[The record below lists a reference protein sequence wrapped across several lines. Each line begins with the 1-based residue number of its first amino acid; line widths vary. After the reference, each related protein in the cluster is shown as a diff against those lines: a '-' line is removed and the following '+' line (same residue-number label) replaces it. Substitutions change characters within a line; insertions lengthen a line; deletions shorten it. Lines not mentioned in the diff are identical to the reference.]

1 MICNVKYD
9 EMTASVGCGYIEI
22 PTTSSN
28 SMELLEATDN
38 QLTPFVATTIPTDK
52 DTNLT
57 LKEPTTSDFD
67 GSFESMI
74 EIENIVDN
82 TLSEA
87 QWNALPYYAE
97 HADLGIDDLLGAV
110 LSLMQSN
117 GYKSLSKLIHKALEL
132 ARTRVVVEAN
142 AKVVSMSDFKLS
154 RSIIQRDAQDI
165 PSYIDF
171 YGIDH
176 AERERGDPLT
186 AKQVHAI
193 HSALDYVKRKAPSM
207 RLDYEELYHWLYY
220 QAVNPSLQFE
230 GCCFRKMMKIA
241 VKLILGSRYRRPKG
255 FALWYGELSA

>member
-1 MICNVKYD
+1 M
-9 EMTASVGCGYIEI
+9 SVNKF
-22 PTTSSN
+22 TSS
-28 SMELLEATDN
+28 SPFELTDN
-38 QLTPFVATTIPTDK
+38 QLTPFVADNLETITHPEISVNYMDCELSKEPDK

-57 LKEPTTSDFD
+57 LEKTTTSYFD
-67 GSFESMI
+67 GSFESMV

-82 TLSEA
+82 ALSEA

-97 HADLGIDDLLGAV
+97 RADLWIDDLLGAV

-117 GYKSLSKLIHKALEL
+117 RYKRLPKLIHEAIEL

-142 AKVVSMSDFKLS
+142 AKVVSLSDFKLS
-154 RSIIQRDAQDI
+154 RSIIQKSAQDI
-165 PSYIDF
+165 PSHIDF

-186 AKQVHAI
+186 KKQEHAI

-207 RLDYEELYHWLYY
+207 RLDYEELFQWLYY

-230 GCCFRKMMKIA
+230 GCCFRKMMKTA